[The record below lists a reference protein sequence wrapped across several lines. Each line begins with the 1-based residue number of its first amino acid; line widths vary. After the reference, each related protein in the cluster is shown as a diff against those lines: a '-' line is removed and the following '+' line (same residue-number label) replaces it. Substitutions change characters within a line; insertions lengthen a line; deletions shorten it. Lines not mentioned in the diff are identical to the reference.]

1 MTDTQRFRLAGAGS
15 RKASGASQGCSGV
28 WKFPGRAPGR
38 SGRAGK
44 LCERLGRTLNVDGRI
59 ELRIGSM
66 NVGSL
71 RGRGDEVVETVG
83 RRKLDVCLLQET
95 RRRGAQDP
103 AGSRN
108 QVRRWSVAGC
118 VYKFFWSGNPEGTYG
133 VGILLAESW
142 ADKVFEVQ
150 RPSDCIILLKLII
163 GSTVYSIVNV
173 YAPQS
178 GRISAVKDRF
188 YDQLNAVIAKI
199 PNSEELVIGGDWNG
213 HVGKSADGFHQI
225 HGGFGFGERN
235 AEGGRILDFAVAH
248 DLVIGNTLFEKRD
261 SHLITFDS
269 GENQTQI
276 DYFLIRRRLRKYI
289 RDIKVIPGEECLK
302 QHRLLVCIFQ
312 VAAQAKV
319 RRRFT
324 PRLRTWKLRDP
335 ACTAD
340 FESKFAEKCASGLL
354 ADSATQSPE
363 EIWSHLKNGL
373 NSAAEEVCGY
383 TKNHQ
388 WRKETWW
395 WNSRVDEAVK
405 EKRRCYKVYTKL
417 KRQKLYNE
425 AFASAKAEYDS
436 AKKLAKQIIWHAKHD
451 ASKTQ
456 FADVKPNST
465 KIHRIAKQ
473 MRRQNQDICGDM
485 PVRNQQGE
493 LCLDESARLQA
504 WVEHYKG
511 LLNVEFPWDEEAL
524 PDAPP
529 VEDCALGITD
539 KMVSVALN
547 KMKCGKAAGPS
558 GIITEMLKAA
568 GPKGI
573 EFLRELI
580 IAVVKHGK
588 IPEDWEMSFILNLY
602 KGKGDALNTGNYRG
616 LKLTE
621 HVMKVMEHLIGNLI
635 KELINIDEMQYAFV
649 QGQGTTDAI
658 FIVRQLQEKYLNKF
672 DSNNKNITLYFAFV
686 DLEKAFDRVPR
697 KVLWWAMRT
706 LGIPESI
713 VRVVQAMYNNA
724 RSKVRVGSKCSE
736 EFEVGVGVH
745 QGSVLSPLL
754 FIIVLE
760 ALSRNFRTGVP
771 WELLF
776 ADDLVIVD
784 DSLERLIERVLEW
797 KNGLESKGLRVNMT
811 KTKFMASGLDLDVLH
826 ESGKFP
832 CAVCRTGVGASSI
845 QCTKCNF
852 WVHKKCSG
860 LKTIKST
867 SDYACPRCKGAKDV
881 RPLDGRPFE
890 EVQVGDS
897 TLEAVDR
904 FCYLGDMLSSGG
916 GCMAAAIARCRCAWG
931 KFRENLPLLTARA
944 LPFKIRGRLFTSV
957 VRNSLLHATETWPMS
972 TEVLYRL
979 CRNDRAMIRW
989 ICGVKPSDDPSMAD
1003 LHNKL
1008 GLCDLKEAI
1017 RVRRL
1022 RWYGHVMRHDE
1033 KQISKVRSLP
1043 TPGKRRQSRPRM
1055 TWEECIKRDLEGS
1068 QLKQI
1073 SALDRDLWNES
1084 LCKGPLAPTPSLTG
1098 SAPQPTGARPRVVGM
1113 RTRSSIKKK
1122 PDLID

>member
-1 MTDTQRFRLAGAGS
+1 MMTVTQRFRSAGAGS
-15 RKASGASQGCSGV
+15 RRVSGAGRGCSGV
-28 WKFPGRAPGR
+28 LPGRAPER
-38 SGRAGK
+38 SGRVGK
-44 LCERLGRTLNVDGRI
+44 VCERHGRNLRDERGI
-59 ELRIGSM
+59 ELRIGQM

-103 AGSRN
+103 NESRN
-108 QVRRWSVAGC
+108 QVKRWTVKGY
-118 VYKFFWSGNPEGTYG
+118 VYKFFWSGNPMGTYG
-133 VGILLAESW
+133 VGILLAEGW

-150 RPSDCIILLKLII
+150 RPSDSIILLKLII
-163 GSTVYSIVNV
+163 GSTVYAIINV
-173 YAPQS
+173 YAPQQ
-178 GRISAVKDRF
+178 GRPAADKDRF

-199 PNSEELVIGGDWNG
+199 PNNEELVIGGDWNG
-213 HVGKSADGFHQI
+213 HVGKSADGFPQV

-235 AEGGRILDFAVAH
+235 DEGGRLLDFAVAH

-261 SHLITFDS
+261 SHLITYAS
-269 GENQTQI
+269 GDNQTQI
-276 DYFLIRRRLRKYI
+276 DYILTRRRLRKSI
-289 RDIKVIPGEECLK
+289 RDVKVIPGEECLS
-302 QHRLLVCIFQ
+302 QHRLLVCILR
-312 VAAQAKV
+312 VTAPARVK
-319 RRRFT
+319 RKFT

-335 ACTAD
+335 AYTAA
-340 FESKFAEKCASGLL
+340 FESKFAEKCDSGLV

-363 EIWSHLKNGL
+363 EIWSHLKSGL

-395 WNSRVDEAVK
+395 WNSRVDGAVK

-425 AFASAKAEYDS
+425 AYASAKAEYDS
-436 AKKLAKQIIWHAKHD
+436 AKKFAKRIIWHAKHD

-473 MRRQNQDICGDM
+473 MRRENQDICGDM
-485 PVRNQQGE
+485 PVRNRRGE

-504 WVEHYKG
+504 WVEHYRG

-539 KMVSVALN
+539 KMVSAALN
-547 KMKCGKAAGPS
+547 KMKYGKAAGPS

-568 GPKGI
+568 GAKGI

-588 IPEDWEMSFILNLY
+588 IPEDWEMSFILNLF

-621 HVMKVMEHLIGNLI
+621 HVMKVMEHLVGELI
-635 KELINIDEMQYAFV
+635 KELVNIDEMQYAFV
-649 QGQGTTDAI
+649 KGQGTTDAI
-658 FIVRQLQEKYLNKF
+658 FIIRQLQEKHLSMV
-672 DSNNKNITLYFAFV
+672 DSNDKDLTLYFAFV

-760 ALSRNFRTGVP
+760 ALSKDHRIGVP

-784 DSLERLIERVLEW
+784 TSLERLIERVLEW
-797 KNGLESKGLRVNMT
+797 KNGLESKGLRVNMS
-811 KTKFMASGLDLDVLH
+811 KTKFMVSGRNLGVLH
-826 ESGKFP
+826 DSGKHP
-832 CAVCRTGVGASSI
+832 CAVCRKGVRENSI
-845 QCTKCNF
+845 LCTKCDL
-852 WVHKKCSG
+852 WVHGKCDG
-860 LKTIKST
+860 LVRVKPIPNYT
-867 SDYACPRCKGAKDV
+867 CPRCRNAPGV
-881 RPLDGRPFE
+881 CPVDGRPIE

-904 FCYLGDMLSSGG
+904 FCYLGDMLSAGG
-916 GCMAAAIARCRCAWG
+916 GCEAAAIARCRCAWG

-944 LPFKIRGRLFTSV
+944 LPFKIRGRLFNSV
-957 VRNSLLHATETWPMS
+957 VRSSLLHATETWQMS
-972 TEVLYRL
+972 SDTLKRL
-979 CRNDRAMIRW
+979 QRNDRAMIRW
-989 ICGVKPSDDPSMAD
+989 ICGVKPSDEISMDD
-1003 LHNKL
+1003 LHGKL
-1008 GLCDLKEAI
+1008 GLCDIAVAI
-1017 RVRRL
+1017 RERRL
-1022 RWYGHVMRHDE
+1022 RWYGHVERHDE
-1033 KQISKVRSLP
+1033 KEIHSVRSM
-1043 TPGKRRQSRPRM
+1043 TVPGRNGRGRPKK
-1055 TWEECIKRDLEGS
+1055 TWDKCISDDLEVVK
-1068 QLKQI
+1068 LKR
-1073 SALDRDLWNES
+1073 SDALDRDRWSES
-1084 LCKGPLAPTPSLTG
+1084 LRNYRLEHTPSSG
-1098 SAPQPTGARPRVVGM
+1098 SAPPTHG
-1113 RTRSSIKKK
+1113 
-1122 PDLID
+1122 